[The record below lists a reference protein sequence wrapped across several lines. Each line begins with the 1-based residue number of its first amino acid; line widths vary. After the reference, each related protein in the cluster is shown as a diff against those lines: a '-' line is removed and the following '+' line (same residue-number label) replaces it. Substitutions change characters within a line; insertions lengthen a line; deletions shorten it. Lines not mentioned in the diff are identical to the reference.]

1 MIPFP
6 SRPGRVP
13 VGRPGRR
20 AAPGLAGVV
29 LIAVPLWSPAVL
41 EAQATVPDS
50 SRLDAAVTGAP
61 PVLNA
66 LGWLEANFP
75 DQVEEWIRI
84 TEIPAPSTKEQ
95 ERGAYVRRVMEE
107 EGLEVSV
114 DALGNVTGRRRG
126 IGGGP
131 TVVFAAHLD
140 TVHPEGTDVTVRRDG
155 DLLHAP
161 GIFDNSASVANMLAV
176 IRGLNEAGVRT
187 RGDLVFIGTVQE
199 ELGLVG
205 MNHWLDENEDDTDML
220 VALDGGLGSINYGAL
235 GIYWT
240 RFHFQGEGSHTN
252 TSAGRPHPARALADA
267 IRSIYE
273 IRIPEG
279 RGGAVYNVGMLDG
292 GEIINAIP
300 QDVSFTMDL
309 RSVNPVLLDSLQ
321 AEIEGRVAAAAAAH
335 GVEWEAVEV
344 QRLRAGGTPEQLA
357 DRVEHPVVQTAMDV
371 YAWLGAPMQPV
382 PTGSTDANAGVV
394 RGIPSISIG
403 RSRGGNQH
411 TLTEWAHW
419 PTALPATKAVLLL
432 AVSLSGLAA
441 PGT

>member
-1 MIPFP
+1 MT
-6 SRPGRVP
+6 SKVLLPGTL
-13 VGRPGRR
+13 
-20 AAPGLAGVV
+20 AGLAALASVT
-29 LIAVPLWSPAVL
+29 LLAVPSLA
-41 EAQATVPDS
+41 AQATVADS
-50 SRLDAAVTGAP
+50 SRLDPSITDAP
-61 PVLNA
+61 PVRNA
-66 LGWLEANFP
+66 LAWLEEHFP
-75 DQVEEWIRI
+75 DQVEEWILI
-84 TEIPAPSTKEQ
+84 TEIPAPSTKEE

-107 EGLEVSV
+107 EGLEVTV
-114 DALGNVTGRRRG
+114 DALGNVTGRRPG
-126 IGGGP
+126 TGGGP
-131 TVVFAAHLD
+131 TIVFAAHLD

-155 DLLHAP
+155 DILHSP

-176 IRGLNEAGVRT
+176 IRGLNRAGVRT

-205 MNHWLDENEDDTDML
+205 MNHWLDDNPGVTDML

-240 RFHFQGEGSHTN
+240 RYHFRGEGSHTN
-252 TSAGRPHPARALADA
+252 SSAGRPHPARALSDA

-279 RGGAVYNVGMLDG
+279 TGGAVYNVGMLDG

-309 RSVNPVLLDSLQ
+309 RSVNPLLLDSLH
-321 AEIEGRVAAAAAAH
+321 AEIEDRVAAAAAQH
-335 GVEWEAVEV
+335 QVEWEGVVV
-344 QRLRAGGTPEQLA
+344 QRLQAGGTAEQLA

-382 PTGSTDANAGVV
+382 ASGSTDANAGVV

-432 AVSLSGLAA
+432 AVSLAGLSA

>member
-1 MIPFP
+1 MRP
-6 SRPGRVP
+6 SMLLPAAFLALLLAPVP
-13 VGRPGRR
+13 AR
-20 AAPGLAGVV
+20 
-29 LIAVPLWSPAVL
+29 
-41 EAQATVPDS
+41 AQASVPDS
-50 SRLDAAVTGAP
+50 SRLGPEVTDAP
-61 PVLNA
+61 PVQAA
-66 LGWLEANFP
+66 LSWLEENFS
-75 DQVEEWIRI
+75 DQVEEWILI
-84 TEIPAPSTKEQ
+84 TEIPAPSTKEE

-131 TVVFAAHLD
+131 TLVFAAHLD

-155 DLLHAP
+155 DILHSP

-176 IRGLNEAGVRT
+176 IRALNQAGVRT
-187 RGDLVFIGTVQE
+187 RGDILFIGTVQE
-199 ELGLVG
+199 ELGLIG
-205 MNHWLDENEDDTDML
+205 MNHWLDENPAEADML
-220 VALDGGLGSINYGAL
+220 IALDGGLGSINYGAL

-240 RFHFQGEGSHTN
+240 RFHFRGEGSHTN

-267 IRSIYE
+267 IRTIYE

-321 AEIEGRVAAAAAAH
+321 AEINARVAAAAEAH
-335 GVEWEAVEV
+335 RVEWEGVEV
-344 QRLRAGGTPEQLA
+344 QRLPAGGTAEQLA

-371 YAWLGAPMQPV
+371 YEWLGAPMQPV
-382 PTGSTDANAGVV
+382 ASGSTDANAGVV

-432 AVSLSGLAA
+432 AVSLAGLAA

>member
-1 MIPFP
+1 MSP
-6 SRPGRVP
+6 SPTRRMAPPPMRWRRVA
-13 VGRPGRR
+13 VLSAAL
-20 AAPGLAGVV
+20 AAPAAL
-29 LIAVPLWSPAVL
+29 PAHAA
-41 EAQATVPDS
+41 AQATLPDS
-50 SRLDAAVTGAP
+50 SRLSPEVTDAP
-61 PVLNA
+61 PVRTA
-66 LGWLEANFP
+66 LEWLESNFP

-84 TEIPAPSTKEQ
+84 TEIPAPSRKE
-95 ERGAYVRRVMEE
+95 EARGAYVRRVMEE

-114 DALGNVTGRRRG
+114 DALGNVTGIRRG

-131 TVVFAAHLD
+131 TIVFAAHID

-155 DLLHAP
+155 DILHAP
-161 GIFDNSASVANMLAV
+161 GVFDNSASVANMLAV
-176 IRGLNEAGVRT
+176 IRALNRGGIRT
-187 RGDLVFIGTVQE
+187 RGDLIFIGTVQE

-205 MNHWLDENEDDTDML
+205 MNHWLDENPGVTDML

-240 RFHFQGEGSHTN
+240 RYHFRGEGSHTV
-252 TSAGRPHPARALADA
+252 TSTGRPHPARALADA

-279 RGGAVYNVGMLDG
+279 QGGAVYNVGMLDG
-292 GEIINAIP
+292 GEIFNAIP

-309 RSVNPVLLDSLQ
+309 RSVNPALLDSLH
-321 AEIEGRVAAAAAAH
+321 AEIESRVAAAAAAH
-335 GVEWEAVEV
+335 GVEWEAVPV
-344 QRLRAGGTPEQLA
+344 QRLPAGGTAEQLG

-382 PTGSTDANAGVV
+382 ATGSTDANAGVV
-394 RGIPSISIG
+394 RGIPSIAIG

-432 AVSLSGLAA
+432 AVALAGPA
-441 PGT
+441 PPGT

>member
-1 MIPFP
+1 MRP
-6 SRPGRVP
+6 STLVSTLLLALLLAPVP
-13 VGRPGRR
+13 AR
-20 AAPGLAGVV
+20 
-29 LIAVPLWSPAVL
+29 
-41 EAQATVPDS
+41 AQATVPDS
-50 SRLDAAVTGAP
+50 SRLGAAVTDAP
-61 PVLNA
+61 PVQAA
-66 LGWLEANFP
+66 LSWLEENFP
-75 DQVEEWIRI
+75 DQVEEWILI
-84 TEIPAPSTKEQ
+84 TEIPAPSRMEE
-95 ERGAYVRRVMEE
+95 ERIAYVRQVMEE

-114 DALGNVTGRRRG
+114 DALGNVTGLRRG
-126 IGGGP
+126 TGGGP
-131 TVVFAAHLD
+131 TLVFAAHLD

-155 DLLHAP
+155 DILHSP

-176 IRGLNEAGVRT
+176 IRALNQAGVRT
-187 RGDLVFIGTVQE
+187 RGDILFIGTVQE
-199 ELGLVG
+199 ELGLIG
-205 MNHWLDENEDDTDML
+205 MNHWLDENPGVADML
-220 VALDGGLGSINYGAL
+220 IALDGGLGSINYGAL

-240 RFHFQGEGSHTN
+240 RFHFRGEGSHTN

-309 RSVNPVLLDSLQ
+309 RSVNPALLDSLQ
-321 AEIEGRVAAAAAAH
+321 AEIETRVAAAAEAH
-335 GVEWEAVEV
+335 QVEWEGVVV
-344 QRLRAGGTPEQLA
+344 QRLPAGGTAEQLG

-382 PTGSTDANAGVV
+382 ASGSTDANAGVV
-394 RGIPSISIG
+394 RGIPSIAIG

-432 AVSLSGLAA
+432 AVSLAGLAA